1 MLHETLL
8 FVVEHDIFFSWSFS
22 SYIWMKAGIVLKC
35 TNDINLK
42 QQFWKVCEKCTE
54 RGGRKLITMFSAFK
68 SDLLNSEV
76 LFLLCALGSLSSLSL
91 LCINR
96 SPWECSFCS
105 VLIPQLQMLSN
116 LALVLPG
123 LDRPMPCHRA
133 MHGIP
138 RHSLVWDFSMRFQTF
153 VLWVDAAVEN
163 LLLILRIFRFI
174 SRVLKW
180 DHCWSDIF
188 WYKTRTRRPETW
200 MISVFSDFTYYG
212 NVYPCINLVYIVW
225 KDLMHR

>member
-1 MLHETLL
+1 MWEMHG
-8 FVVEHDIFFSWSFS
+8 
-22 SYIWMKAGIVLKC
+22 A
-35 TNDINLK
+35 
-42 QQFWKVCEKCTE
+42 
-54 RGGRKLITMFSAFK
+54 GGRKLITMFSAFK

-76 LFLLCALGSLSSLSL
+76 LFLLCALGSLSLLSL

-96 SPWECSFCS
+96 SPWERSLCS
-105 VLIPQLQMLSN
+105 VLIPQLRTLSN
-116 LALVLPG
+116 LAVVPPG

-174 SRVLKW
+174 SRVLKS

-188 WYKTRTRRPETW
+188 WYKARTRRPETW
-200 MISVFSDFTYYG
+200 MTLRIMVMSIHALTL
-212 NVYPCINLVYIVW
+212 CI
-225 KDLMHR
+225 

>member
-1 MLHETLL
+1 MRPCCSWLSMIY
-8 FVVEHDIFFSWSFS
+8 FSHDLSQVIF
-22 SYIWMKAGIVLKC
+22 G
-35 TNDINLK
+35 
-42 QQFWKVCEKCTE
+42 WKLELYWNVQMTSIYNSNSEKYVRNA
-54 RGGRKLITMFSAFK
+54 RGGEEKAYNNVFAFK
-68 SDLLNSEV
+68 SDLLNSKV
-76 LFLLCALGSLSSLSL
+76 LFLLCALGSLSLLSL

-96 SPWECSFCS
+96 SPWERSLCS
-105 VLIPQLQMLSN
+105 VLIPQLQKLSN
-116 LALVLPG
+116 FAVVPPG

-138 RHSLVWDFSMRFQTF
+138 HHSLMWDFGMRFQTF

-200 MISVFSDFTYYG
+200 MTSVFSDFTYYG
-212 NVYPCINLVYIVW
+212 NVYPCINLVYIESE
-225 KDLMHR
+225 RI